1 MPGLELRYNNP
12 GWSYAAT
19 ASVWCLVSTGQRG
32 CAGRENGLLGLCPGL
47 NAVGGASTTGEQ
59 TKAIHLP
66 GSTLWEMPQP
76 QGSNGYEVA
85 SRLKGVKTGKG

>member
-19 ASVWCLVSTGQRG
+19 ASVLCLVSTGQRG

-47 NAVGGASTTGEQ
+47 NAVGDASTTGEQ
-59 TKAIHLP
+59 TKAIQSHLVYICT
-66 GSTLWEMPQP
+66 GFMIAMI
-76 QGSNGYEVA
+76 EVRNTH
-85 SRLKGVKTGKG
+85 SYTFGNY